1 MALTKKE
8 LCDFLMKERTAAK
21 KELNKIEITN
31 DDNAFYQGKA
41 LAFGK
46 VLEFVQEHT
55 DDNDDNIWHSV
66 IKGDMPN
73 EFGMYLVLRQSY
85 ISDSLYFDNITY
97 NPTTRWWYNAEMCCT
112 DVKYWAE
119 LPELPKEELV

>member
-8 LCDFLMKERTAAK
+8 LCDFLMQERTKAKENIK
-21 KELNKIEITN
+21 KETPYPNFDLKT
-31 DDNAFYQGKA
+31 FYEGQAAA
-41 LAFGK
+41 LGK
-46 VLEFVQEHT
+46 VLEFVQEH
-55 DDNDDNIWHSV
+55 NDDNIWHSV

-119 LPELPKEELV
+119 LPKMPKEE